1 MMMKKVILLL
11 LTLLPSMLEAQTLK
25 PEGSSAEDVLPEG
38 WTSSHAYGD
47 LNKDGIKDMVL
58 IALPPRRNMA
68 PKLAVYWG
76 KGGDRYV
83 RWRVYDALSAIDN
96 DNEIIDYMLS
106 VTAKGVLRLDQSTF
120 FSSGSWNNYNDTYMF
135 RFQQGDFFLIGE
147 EHETMA
153 RNTGIAEKVSTNH
166 LTHKQQTQ
174 KYSVMKDVEYTP
186 TESWKQLPKKPL
198 QSLSKWHN

>member
-11 LTLLPSMLEAQTLK
+11 LTLLPSITEAQTLK
-25 PEGSSAEDVLPEG
+25 PEGSSAEEVLPEG

-153 RNTGIAEKVSTNH
+153 RNTGIAEKVSTNY

-198 QSLSKWHN
+198 